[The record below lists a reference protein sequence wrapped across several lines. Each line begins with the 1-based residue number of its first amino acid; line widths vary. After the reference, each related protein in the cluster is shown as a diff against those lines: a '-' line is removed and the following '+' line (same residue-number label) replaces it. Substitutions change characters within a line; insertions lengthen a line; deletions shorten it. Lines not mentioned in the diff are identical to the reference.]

1 MMLPLRLAWAWTM
14 WKAQGQTFTG
24 KIVMDLSDRER
35 EHGLTYVAFSRATKF
50 ENIGIEGGLSLA
62 CFTTSIREHSK
73 MSARL
78 AEEDRLR
85 NLANATEERV
95 RQWREDETITVSYK
109 QFNVIANS

>member
-62 CFTTSIREHSK
+62 RFTTSIRERSTRRGG
-73 MSARL
+73 SASQSCQRYGR
-78 AEEDRLR
+78 EGQ
-85 NLANATEERV
+85 TVERG
-95 RQWREDETITVSYK
+95 
-109 QFNVIANS
+109 